1 MSHGLEGQATSARE
15 PPDPTPTHS
24 GHTHRTFQRTVCS
37 KGSGAGRDRRQ
48 ASGQHPTLGRPRQGA
63 GCGDPSQDQ
72 LAEKVETG
80 AGRGDRA
87 KRWQQPAGWCVER
100 QTSRNTFPLIFGFF
114 FFFTF
119 SLTNSIFISVGPER
133 PTIGDLASG
142 LLSRGGVE
150 GLGQEEEPGGGSSD
164 TTQARRAGEP

>member
-1 MSHGLEGQATSARE
+1 MAAACWMVCGATDVKEHISSHFWL
-15 PPDPTPTHS
+15 
-24 GHTHRTFQRTVCS
+24 
-37 KGSGAGRDRRQ
+37 
-48 ASGQHPTLGRPRQGA
+48 
-63 GCGDPSQDQ
+63 
-72 LAEKVETG
+72 
-80 AGRGDRA
+80 
-87 KRWQQPAGWCVER
+87 
-100 QTSRNTFPLIFGFF
+100 FF